1 MPTSQR
7 PSSAIRFGPFKLDA
21 AAAELHK
28 NGTLIKLQPQPLK
41 VLFLLIQHAG
51 QVVTREEIQRCL
63 WSDSTFVDFER
74 GINFSINQIRSALAD
89 NADRPRYIETLPRR
103 GYRFIA
109 EVAHH
114 NSTKDAPAVLVPIAA
129 NDEGVAG
136 GNGAS
141 ASSASESFVQALP
154 IVTATAGWRGRRLIL
169 AAMATGIVFLGFSAW
184 IMDRATFRRLGINF
198 ESLQLNKLTDSGKA
212 EEGVAISPDGR
223 YVVYERREAKG
234 LGLWVRQVATHSNV
248 EILPPG
254 DFEFDGITFS
264 PDGNYIYFVR
274 SDEKDHGF
282 KYLYTMPTLG
292 GPPRL
297 LINDIDSP
305 VSFSPDGREFVFT
318 RGIPTQN
325 AVEVRI
331 ANANGSGDRLLVSLS
346 DTSAGFQPGATWSP
360 DRRSIAVSRMLNGKR
375 SGFVLDSL
383 SVADGSLR
391 EVYSSAYTIGRPLWL
406 PEGDTLL
413 VPLGDRSDRKNQ
425 LWTISYPGG
434 EKRRLTN
441 DLASYDF
448 RIDLARDAKTVAA
461 MERTITSNVWLAPT
475 EDPTKARQLTV
486 SELPIVEILALPQ
499 GKILVRSEDG
509 DLWTMND
516 DGTQR
521 ASFADLHNTSTP
533 GICGRSVVFN
543 SFQAGLA
550 EMMRVDIDGRN
561 ATKLTSGHLFSPV
574 CSPDGKFVY
583 YVRLGQPQKILR
595 IPIEGGDAVE
605 IAMVE
610 GDGIVGS
617 LAISPDGE
625 FLAYPFEV
633 YQPEAVTK
641 MAVLPI
647 VGGARKRAFEVPGG
661 IRGRAPRWS
670 PARNDL
676 QFLLTENGATNIWEQ
691 PLDGG
696 VRKQLTRFTSGLI
709 FDFSW
714 SLDGKQLFL
723 AKGDSSSSV
732 ILLTN
737 SADPVH

>member
-1 MPTSQR
+1 MVMPQP
-7 PSSAIRFGPFKLDA
+7 PSAMIRFGSFELDA
-21 AAAELHK
+21 AAAELRK

-89 NADRPRYIETLPRR
+89 NADRPRYIETLSRR

-109 EVAHH
+109 KVAHQD
-114 NSTKDAPAVLVPIAA
+114 SAKEVPAAPVPLAA
-129 NDEGVAG
+129 NDRGAGG
-136 GNGAS
+136 GNGNNAPS
-141 ASSASESFVQALP
+141 AAEPFVPALP
-154 IVTATAGWRGRRLIL
+154 IVTATTGWRGRRLIL

-184 IMDRATFRRLGINF
+184 IKDRATFRRLGINF

-234 LGLWVRQVATHSNV
+234 LGLCVRQVATHSDV

-282 KYLYTMPTLG
+282 KYLYSMPALG
-292 GPPRL
+292 GPPRR
-297 LINDIDSP
+297 LIKDIDSP

-318 RGIPTQN
+318 RGIPTRD

-331 ANANGSGDRLLVSLS
+331 ANADGSEDRLLVSLS

-360 DRRSIAVSRMLNGKR
+360 DRRSIAVSRMLDGKR

-391 EVYSSAYTIGRPLWL
+391 ELYSSAYTVGRPLWL

-413 VPLGDRSDRKNQ
+413 VPLGDRSDRNQ

-448 RIDLARDAKTVAA
+448 RIDLARDANTVAA
-461 MERTITSNVWLAPT
+461 MERIITSNVWVAPT
-475 EDPTKARQLTV
+475 EDPTNARQITLG
-486 SELPIVEILALPQ
+486 ELPMVGVLALPQ
-499 GKILVRSEDG
+499 GKILARSEDG
-509 DLWTMND
+509 DLWIMNG
-516 DGTQR
+516 DGSQR
-521 ASFADLHNTSTP
+521 VLFADLHNTSTP
-533 GICGRSVVFN
+533 VACGRSVVFN
-543 SFQAGLA
+543 SFQTGLE

-561 ATKLTSGHLFSPV
+561 ATQLTSGHFFSPV

-583 YVRLGQPQKILR
+583 YVQLGQPQKILR
-595 IPIEGGDAVE
+595 IPIEGGSSVE
-605 IAMVE
+605 IAKVE
-610 GDGIVGS
+610 GDCVVGS
-617 LAISPDGE
+617 LAISPYGE
-625 FLAYPFEV
+625 SLAYPFEV

-647 VGGARKRAFEVPGG
+647 VGGAHKRAFEVPGG

-670 PARNDL
+670 PAQNGI
-676 QFLLTENGATNIWEQ
+676 QFLLTQNGATNIWEQ

-709 FDFSW
+709 FDFNW

-732 ILLTN
+732 ILLN
-737 SADPVH
+737 H